1 MYVYCAVYSFSVRFA
16 GILLNHV
23 ASLKASLTVLLGFS
37 CVRVSVFL
45 HGLFNV
51 RSVVRV
57 VPFSLFLG
65 SSDESS
71 RSQFLRVLFNTNFS
85 TSTFTIFRLPEF

>member
-1 MYVYCAVYSFSVRFA
+1 MYCAVYSFSVRFA

-23 ASLKASLTVLLGFS
+23 ASLKASLTVSLGFA
-37 CVRVSVFL
+37 CVCVCVFL
-45 HGLFNV
+45 HGLFDV
-51 RSVVRV
+51 RSLVRV

-71 RSQFLRVLFNTNFS
+71 RRQFLRVLVNANFG
-85 TSTFTIFRLPEF
+85 TFAFPNFRLPEL